1 MPDRSRLAKNT
12 AFQYGLQLAKY
23 LFPFVT
29 VAYLTRALG
38 PDVYAIRAY
47 VMAAMTFM
55 LMFLEFGFTTYGT
68 KSIAE
73 AQSRDEECIE
83 TSAITYTRI
92 WLSIIGAIILVPIT
106 MALPLMAANP
116 VYVAIAYIGTCFKAF
131 LPDYVFRGQED
142 MGIITYRYVVSQ
154 IVAVGLIFILVN
166 GPADLLLVPILE
178 GLGSLIALVWSWE
191 NVVRK
196 RGIKLVHVGSQRL
209 KFVFG
214 ESTIYFISSA
224 STGILSSITLLF
236 IGYFITDAAQV
247 SYWSIA
253 MTAVVA
259 VQALYSPITN
269 SLFPHMVKRKD
280 FDIFKKLMF
289 VGMPV
294 VLVGTIAFALLSD
307 VIMMLL
313 GGEEF
318 MAGAYMITLVSPIL
332 FFSYPAQMLGTPVL
346 AAVGRVRQM
355 TVSSVTACLFQIAG
369 LILLAA
375 LGAFTIEAVAIL
387 RCSSEAVLFIV
398 RALFATQYFKSTKQP
413 DTSIDKES

>member
-29 VAYLTRALG
+29 VAYLTRTLG
-38 PDVYAIRAY
+38 PDTYAIRAY

-55 LMFLEFGFTTYGT
+55 LMFLEFGFTVYGT

-73 AQSRDEECIE
+73 AGSVDEERIE

-92 WLSIIGAIILVPIT
+92 GLSAVGAVALVPIT
-106 MALPLMAANP
+106 LALPIMAANP
-116 VYVAIAYIGTCFKAF
+116 LYVAIAYVGTCFKAY
-131 LPDYVFRGQED
+131 LPDYIFRGQED

-154 IVAVGLIFILVN
+154 IVAVGLIFLMVN
-166 GPADLLLVPILE
+166 GPQDLLLVPILE
-178 GLGSLIALVWSWE
+178 GLGALIALVWSWE

-196 RGIKLVHVGSQRL
+196 RGITLVRVSGQRL
-209 KFVFG
+209 KAVFG
-214 ESTIYFISSA
+214 ESTVYFISTA

-269 SLFPHMVKRKD
+269 SLFPHMVKRRD
-280 FDIFKKLMF
+280 FDILKKLMM

-294 VLVGTIAFALLSD
+294 VLVGTIAFALLNN
-307 VIMMLL
+307 VIMLLL
-313 GGEEF
+313 GGEEYLE
-318 MAGAYMITLVSPIL
+318 GAYMIALVSPIL

-355 TVSSVTACLFQIAG
+355 TASSVTACLFQIIG
-369 LILLAA
+369 LCLLAA
-375 LGAFTIEAVAIL
+375 TGMFTIEAVAVL
-387 RCSSEAVLFIV
+387 RCSSEAVLFGV
-398 RALFATQYFKSTKQP
+398 RAFFTWRYFRETRAMAAQE
-413 DTSIDKES
+413 D